1 MMEVPSALVVKS
13 LYRLSI
19 VVALV
24 LFFKVRMILD

>member
-1 MMEVPSALVVKS
+1 MMEVPWVLVAKS
-13 LYRLSI
+13 LYGLSI

>member
-1 MMEVPSALVVKS
+1 MMKVPWVLVVKS
-13 LYRLSI
+13 LYGLSI